1 MTFEVV
7 KTTLSVLQFDFL
19 IVWLASCS
27 QSHQPH
33 NVASVVQ
40 QLQQQQQSP
49 QLSVDAS
56 QQVSSSLKESE
67 LETTCQSLQKQV
79 ISSDQACLTGC
90 DLIIKLFKNHR

>member
-40 QLQQQQQSP
+40 QLQQQQSP
-49 QLSVDAS
+49 QLSIDAS

-79 ISSDQACLTGC
+79 ATL
-90 DLIIKLFKNHR
+90 